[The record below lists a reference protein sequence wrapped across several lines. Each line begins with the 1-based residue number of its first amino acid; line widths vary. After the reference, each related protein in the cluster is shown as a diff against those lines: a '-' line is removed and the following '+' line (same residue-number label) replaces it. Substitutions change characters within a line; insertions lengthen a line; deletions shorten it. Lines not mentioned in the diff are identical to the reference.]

1 MKEIAVKA
9 AQGKVI
15 VRQIEVPK
23 KKESGLIL
31 PTDASID
38 KKMDMDMLIKTY
50 DYHPLQAIVISN
62 GSPLQL
68 RDGVEHNELEF
79 GDIVILGVGTYDKLL
94 WDGLEYWVIRTS
106 MINGIIKK
114 DSEQYP
120 AYAAALLYDAIA
132 QSTDTIIN

>member
-15 VRQIEVPK
+15 VRQIDVPQK
-23 KKESGLIL
+23 KQSGLII
-31 PTDASID
+31 PTDNSID
-38 KKMDMDMLIKTY
+38 KKMDMDLLKKNY

-62 GSPLQL
+62 GSPLTL
-68 RDGVEHNELEF
+68 RDGMEHNELEF

-94 WDGLEYWVIRTS
+94 WDGIEYWVIRTS